1 MLRTAG
7 FMPSNSSGVTLY
19 QYLFPHLI
27 LLRSDYELLE
37 DEDILFISLF
47 SRDTADTCTL
57 RSVQQMFAKLA
68 NLSEYT
74 KYNIMQ
80 RPLEN
85 VHIVDQ
91 EEKNLKM

>member
-57 RSVQQMFAKLA
+57 RKFNKCLLNWQTYL
-68 NLSEYT
+68 
-74 KYNIMQ
+74 NI
-80 RPLEN
+80 LN
-85 VHIVDQ
+85 IT
-91 EEKNLKM
+91 